1 MSLMDEVIEAH
12 GGLNRW
18 RQASAVRLR
27 VSSGGLAFASKGQR
41 TALHDLTA
49 TVSTRGQAVTLEA
62 ATWSFRFGSLM
73 PKPRGL
79 RWSTEE
85 VAAFAACALW
95 TYVSLPFVLAELDV
109 EERGNQLVVHFP
121 PQLRTHSPTQVLHID
136 EERLIR
142 RHDYTALDFGR
153 LARASQEVGEYRQFG
168 GIAIATR
175 RRVRPSLWP
184 HRPLLVWIDV
194 HSVDVIPG
202 FSRRGPGSGRVTVP
216 PNDGSSEWASGA
228 DIAPDLHREP
238 QKPPQLAVSTRR
250 TEALNKCTTPVRETP
265 LRG

>member
-1 MSLMDEVIEAH
+1 MSLVDEVIEAH
-12 GGLNRW
+12 GGLDRW

-27 VSSGGLAFASKGQR
+27 VSSGGLAFATKGQR
-41 TALHDLTA
+41 SALHDLTA

-62 ATWSFRFGSLM
+62 ATWSFRFDSQI
-73 PKPRGL
+73 PNPRGL

-95 TYVSLPFVLAELDV
+95 TYVSLPFVLPELDV
-109 EERGNQLVVHFP
+109 EERGNQLVVRFP
-121 PQLRTHSPTQVLHID
+121 PELRTHCPTQVLHID
-136 EERLIR
+136 EQGLIR

-168 GIAIATR
+168 GIAMATR

-194 HSVDVIPG
+194 RAVDVIPAHG
-202 FSRRGPGSGRVTVP
+202 LLR
-216 PNDGSSEWASGA
+216 DGEHLG
-228 DIAPDLHREP
+228 D
-238 QKPPQLAVSTRR
+238 LAVAVPGDGKPRHQKLAAG
-250 TEALNKCTTPVRETP
+250 E
-265 LRG
+265 